1 MFAIQGMN
9 RKTIRINQGINM
21 KKRLLLIHALFLTL
35 LNPFSVSAG
44 SYIELSP
51 SLLKIDTP
59 SASTSPVLANF
70 RLGYAVSKHQIEIA
84 LMSGIRDDTLNQLTV
99 EAPSVKSVF
108 YHYILTPQDSLK
120 IQVILGASQVDIE
133 ASYPGV
139 ANSSDRFESA
149 SYGIGL
155 EESFKSIPQLKMK
168 FDWIRLYDGD
178 QLNINATSLGLRY
191 EF

>member
-1 MFAIQGMN
+1 
-9 RKTIRINQGINM
+9 M
-21 KKRLLLIHALFLTL
+21 KKRLLFIYALFVTL
-35 LNPFSVSAG
+35 LCPSRVSAG
-44 SYIELSP
+44 VYIELSP
-51 SLLKIDTP
+51 SLLTIDTP
-59 SASTSPVLANF
+59 SASTRPVLANF
-70 RLGYAVSKHQIEIA
+70 RLGYATSDFQFEIA

-108 YHYILTPQDSLK
+108 YHYLPSPQDSLK
-120 IQVILGASQVDIE
+120 IKIILGASQVDID

-139 ANSSDRFESA
+139 ANSSDRFDSI

-155 EESFKSIPQLKMK
+155 EEAFQSIPQLKMK

>member
-1 MFAIQGMN
+1 
-9 RKTIRINQGINM
+9 M
-21 KKRLLLIHALFLTL
+21 KKCLLLMHALFLTL
-35 LNPFSVSAG
+35 LCSFRVSAG
-44 SYIELSP
+44 VYIELSP

-59 SASTSPVLANF
+59 SASTRPVLANF
-70 RLGYAVSKHQIEIA
+70 RLGYAVSNHQLEIA
-84 LMSGIRDDTLNQLTV
+84 FMSGIRDDTLNQLTV

-108 YHYILTPQDSLK
+108 YHYLPYPKDSLK
-120 IQVILGASQVDIE
+120 IKLILGASQVDIE

-139 ANSSDRFESA
+139 ANTSDRFESV